1 MAIQLKLLQ
10 KVKKK
15 VFEYCPREYIEGGF
29 YQPFLGFTAG
39 IIRMRVLFAGGPYM
53 RKNGMSNLV
62 FFIRV
67 IFIAAKAFNF

>member
-15 VFEYCPREYIEGGF
+15 VFEYCPREYIEGGY
-29 YQPFLGFTAG
+29 YQPFLGFTVG

-53 RKNGMSNLV
+53 RKYGKL
-62 FFIRV
+62 FFTVVLRKYSRV
-67 IFIAAKAFNF
+67 QNN